1 MTDKNKILNLI
12 NTLNNASHAYYNLDD
27 SIMSDFEYDKLYD
40 ELVALE
46 KATSIVM
53 SNSPTHRVGFD
64 IVDKFTRVEHKSPM
78 LSLDK
83 TKSYDELVSFLG
95 ENVGLLSWKLDGLTV
110 VLEYKNGE
118 LVSGVTR
125 GNGTVGEDITHNAK
139 VFANIPLKLNAP
151 SNITVRGEAIIDYE
165 TFQEINDKLILKG
178 DEPYKNPRNLC
189 SGSVRQLN
197 SKITSDRK
205 VKFIA
210 FGLIDSD
217 MTFENKSDAIQWLQ
231 ENNFD
236 TVEYKIVKQNLNQN
250 TNENANEISNENT
263 LEDAFNFFKNKIE
276 NLNFA
281 TDGLVLTYDN
291 IAYSSSLGKTSK
303 FPKDSIAFKWK
314 DEVATSTLI
323 DVEWN
328 TSRSGSINPIAIFE
342 PVNIEG
348 TEVERASLHNL
359 TIFESFE
366 LGIGDSVSVYKAN
379 MIIPQILENETR
391 SNTLKAPETCSACGT
406 KTIVQKANETSVLLC
421 PNPNCSAKQLYSFIH
436 FVARD
441 AMNITGFSQATI
453 EKFITLGYLNNFVD
467 IYTLEKYKDDI
478 TNLKGFGE
486 KSYLKLQN
494 SIEESKNVK
503 LENFIFALGIS
514 NVGLSTAKT
523 IIQKLNINNIEE
535 FLGLNYDK
543 LVNVDGVGEIVAQ
556 NILDYITSDS
566 NKTLVLDLA
575 SKLNIIVETKVIVD
589 SKVAGLSFVIT
600 GSLEHY
606 KNRNEL
612 QEQIENLGG
621 IVASSIKK
629 DTNYLI
635 NNDINSNSSKNKSA
649 KDKNIPIIT
658 EEQFI
663 ELFIKE

>member
-1 MTDKNKILNLI
+1 MTDKNKILSLI
-12 NTLNNASHAYYNLDD
+12 NTLNNASHTYYNLND
-27 SIMSDFEYDKLYD
+27 SIMTDFEYDKLYD
-40 ELVALE
+40 ELVELE
-46 KATSIVM
+46 KSTSIVM
-53 SNSPTHRVGFD
+53 SNSPTRRVGFD
-64 IVDKFTRVEHKSPM
+64 VVDKFTRVEHKSPM

-83 TKSYDELVSFLG
+83 TKSYDELVNFLG

-118 LVSGVTR
+118 LVSAVTR

-139 VFANIPLKLNAP
+139 VFSNIPLKLNDT
-151 SNITVRGEAIIDYE
+151 SNITVRGEAIIDFK
-165 TFQEINDKLILKG
+165 TFQEINEKLVLKG
-178 DEPYKNPRNLC
+178 EEPYKNPRNLC

-197 SKITSDRK
+197 SKITSERK

-217 MTFENKSDAIQWLQ
+217 KSFINKSDTLVWLS

-236 TVEYKIVKQNLNQN
+236 TVEYKIS
-250 TNENANEISNENT
+250 TNYSFEETFNYFKSQVAT
-263 LEDAFNFFKNKIE
+263 LD
-276 NLNFA
+276 FA

-291 IAYSSSLGKTSK
+291 ISYSDSLGKTSK

-314 DEVATSTLI
+314 DEVATTTLI

-328 TSRSGSINPIAIFE
+328 TSRAGTINPIAIFE

-359 TIFESFE
+359 TIFKSFE
-366 LGIGDSVSVYKAN
+366 LGIGDLISVYKAN
-379 MIIPQILENETR
+379 MIIPQVLENETR
-391 SNTLKAPETCSACGT
+391 SNTLKAPEKCAACGT
-406 KTIVQKANETSVLLC
+406 STEVQKTNDTSVLLC
-421 PNPNCSAKQLYSFIH
+421 PNPSCVAKQLYGFIH
-436 FVARD
+436 FVSRN

-453 EKFITLGYLNNFVD
+453 EKFISLGYLNSFVD
-467 IYTLEKYKDDI
+467 VYTLNKYQEEI

-486 KSYLKLQN
+486 KSFLKLQA
-494 SIEESKNVK
+494 SIEESKKVK

-523 IIQKLNINNIEE
+523 IIKTLNILTIEDFFKLSFDE
-535 FLGLNYDK
+535 
-543 LVNVDGVGEIVAQ
+543 LVNVDGIGDIVAK
-556 NILDYITSDS
+556 NILDFTTDTT
-566 NKTLVLDLA
+566 NTNNVLELA
-575 SKLNIIVETKVIVD
+575 SYLNIFVDTKTSVE
-589 SKVAGLSFVIT
+589 SKVSGKSFVIT
-600 GSLEHY
+600 GSLSQY

-612 QEQIENLGG
+612 QAEIENLGG
-621 IVASSIKK
+621 FVSSSIKK
-629 DTNYLI
+629 DTDYLI

>member
-1 MTDKNKILNLI
+1 MTEKSKIINLI
-12 NTLNNASHAYYNLDD
+12 NTLNNASNAYYNLDD
-27 SIMSDFEYDKLYD
+27 SIMTDYEYDKLYD
-40 ELVALE
+40 ELVELE
-46 KATSIVM
+46 KTTSIFM
-53 SNSPTHRVGFD
+53 SNSPTRRVGFD
-64 IVDKFTRVEHKSPM
+64 VVDKFTRVEHKAPM

-83 TKSYDELVSFLG
+83 TKSFDELVDFLG
-95 ENVGLLSWKLDGLTV
+95 DNIGLLSWKLDGLTV
-110 VLEYKNGE
+110 VLEYIDGQ
-118 LVSGVTR
+118 LVSAVTR

-139 VFANIPLKLNAP
+139 VFANVPLKLNE
-151 SNITVRGEAIIDYE
+151 SLNITVRGEAIIDFE
-165 TFQEINDKLILKG
+165 TFQAINDKLILKG
-178 DEPYKNPRNLC
+178 EEPYKNPRNLC

-197 SKITSDRK
+197 SKITSERK

-210 FGLIDSD
+210 FGLIDSNIA
-217 MTFENKSDAIQWLQ
+217 FENKSDSLKWLA

-236 TVEYKIVKQNLNQN
+236 TVEYKTINKNS
-250 TNENANEISNENT
+250 I
-263 LEDAFNFFKNKIE
+263 EDEFNFFKNKVTYLE
-276 NLNFA
+276 FA

-291 IAYSSSLGKTSK
+291 ISYSNSLGKTSK

-314 DEVATSTLI
+314 DEVATTTLI

-328 TSRSGSINPIAIFE
+328 TSRAGTINPIAIFE

-366 LGIGDSVSVYKAN
+366 LGVGDTISVYKAN
-379 MIIPQILENETR
+379 MIIPQVLDNETR
-391 SNTLKAPETCSACGT
+391 SNTLKAPETCGACGT
-406 KTIVQKANETSVLLC
+406 KTEIQKANETAVLLC
-421 PNPNCSAKQLYSFIH
+421 PNPSCGAKQLYSFIH
-436 FVARD
+436 FVSRN

-467 IYTLEKYKDDI
+467 IYTLENYKDEI
-478 TNLKGFGE
+478 VNLKGFGE
-486 KSYLKLQN
+486 KSYIKLQA
-494 SIEESKNVK
+494 SIEESRNVK

-523 IIQKLNINNIEE
+523 IIQKLNVSCIEE
-535 FLGLNYDK
+535 FLELDFDR
-543 LVNVDGVGEIVAQ
+543 LVNVEGVGDIVAK
-556 NILDYITSDS
+556 NILDYTKNIT
-566 NKTLVLDLA
+566 NNELVLNLA
-575 SKLNIIVETKVIVD
+575 SKLNILVETKVLVE
-589 SKVAGLSFVIT
+589 SKVTGKSFVIT

-612 QEQIENLGG
+612 QEEIEKLGG
-621 IVASSIKK
+621 TVASSIKK
-629 DTNYLI
+629 DTDYLI

>member
-1 MTDKNKILNLI
+1 MTDKSRIINLI
-12 NTLNNASHAYYNLDD
+12 NTLNNASNAYYNHDD
-27 SIMSDFEYDKLYD
+27 SIITDFEYDKLYD
-40 ELVALE
+40 ELLELE
-46 KATSIVM
+46 KTTSILM
-53 SNSPTHRVGFD
+53 SNSPTRRVGFD
-64 IVDKFTRVEHKSPM
+64 VIDKFTRIEHKSPM

-83 TKSYDELVSFLG
+83 TKSFEELVNFLG

-110 VLEYKNGE
+110 VLEYKDGQ
-118 LVSGVTR
+118 LVSAVTR

-139 VFANIPLKLNAP
+139 VFANVPLTLNEP
-151 SNITVRGEAIIDYE
+151 LNITVRGEAIIDFE
-165 TFQEINDKLILKG
+165 TFQAINDKLFLKG
-178 DEPYKNPRNLC
+178 EEPYKNPRNLC

-197 SKITSDRK
+197 SKITSERK

-210 FGLIDSD
+210 FGLIDSSLA
-217 MTFENKSDAIQWLQ
+217 FENKSDALIWLA

-236 TVEYKIVKQNLNQN
+236 TVEYKI
-250 TNENANEISNENT
+250 ISKDTIET
-263 LEDAFNFFKNKIE
+263 EFNFFKNKVE
-276 NLNFA
+276 KLDFA

-291 IAYSSSLGKTSK
+291 INYSNSLGKTSK

-314 DEVATSTLI
+314 DEVATTTLI

-328 TSRSGSINPIAIFE
+328 TSRAGTINPIAIFE

-366 LGIGDSVSVYKAN
+366 LGVGDVISVYKAN
-379 MIIPQILENETR
+379 MIIPQVLDNETR
-391 SNTLKAPETCSACGT
+391 SNTLKAPETCAACGT
-406 KTIVQKANETSVLLC
+406 KTEVQKANETAVLLC
-421 PNPNCSAKQLYSFIH
+421 PNPSCGAKQLYSFIH
-436 FVARD
+436 FVERN

-453 EKFITLGYLNNFVD
+453 EKFISLGYLNNFAD
-467 IYTLEKYKDDI
+467 IYTLENYKDEI

-486 KSYLKLQN
+486 KSYIKLQT
-494 SIEESKNVK
+494 SIEESKKVK
-503 LENFIFALGIS
+503 LENFIYALGIA

-523 IIQKLNINNIEE
+523 IIQMLNISNVEE
-535 FLGLNYDK
+535 FLDLDFDK
-543 LVNVDGVGEIVAQ
+543 LVNVDGVGDIVAK
-556 NILDYITSDS
+556 NILDYTA
-566 NKTLVLDLA
+566 NNTNREQVLNLA
-575 SKLNIIVETKVIVD
+575 SKLNIVVESRTVID
-589 SKVAGLSFVIT
+589 SKISGKSFVIT

-612 QEQIENLGG
+612 QDEIEKLGG
-621 IVASSIKK
+621 KVESSIKK
-629 DTNYLI
+629 DTDYLI

-649 KDKNIPIIT
+649 KDKSIPIIT